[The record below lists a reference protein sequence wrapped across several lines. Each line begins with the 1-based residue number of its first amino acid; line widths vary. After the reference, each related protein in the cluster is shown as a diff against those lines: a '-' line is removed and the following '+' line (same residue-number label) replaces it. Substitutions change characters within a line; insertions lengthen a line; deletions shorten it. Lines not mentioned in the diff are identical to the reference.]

1 MDLGEQIS
9 NLSEMF
15 VYIDGM
21 TGIEKSVISAT
32 DLRKVMD
39 LRTNDKYDNPGR
51 ATSPDNLTTEPRS
64 I

>member
-9 NLSEMF
+9 NLSKMF

-21 TGIEKSVISAT
+21 TGIEISVISAT

-39 LRTNDKYDNPGR
+39 LRTNDKYD
-51 ATSPDNLTTEPRS
+51 SLTTEPRS